1 MFVPLTPGSVLK
13 GRIQERIAGGQL
25 RIKLVEFS
33 GPKII
38 DVVKQKVKGGQKEDR
53 CGKEDCLVCNGDNPG
68 RCRQRGI
75 VYEISCKTCAK
86 EGIKSVY
93 IGESGNCCYQRGRQ
107 HLQDF
112 RSNNVET
119 RAKSVLRK
127 HVEAV
132 HGGNEDGIEFVMKP
146 TDVFKNDPQGRQ
158 IMEGVKMREMK
169 VDNIMNSR
177 DEFHQPGEII
187 PILEGAGRRNGNY
200 SHNHLNNNSQAYNS
214 YNSNRSSQEKENP
227 GDNSQGE
234 REVTRS
240 TRSDRVRS
248 GGGVTTRA
256 RARRENLVV

>member
-1 MFVPLTPGSVLK
+1 M
-13 GRIQERIAGGQL
+13 
-25 RIKLVEFS
+25 
-33 GPKII
+33 
-38 DVVKQKVKGGQKEDR
+38 KGGQKEDR
-53 CGKEDCLVCNGDNPG
+53 CGQEECLVCNGDNPG
-68 RCRQRGI
+68 KCRQRGI

-93 IGESGNCCYQRGRQ
+93 IGESGNCCFQRGRQ

-112 RSNNVET
+112 KSNNAET

-132 HGGNEDGIEFVMKP
+132 HGGNEEGIEFVMKP

-158 IMEGVKMREMK
+158 IMEGVKMREME
-169 VDNIMNSR
+169 VDNVMNSR

-187 PILEGAGRRNGNY
+187 PVLEGAGRRNSNN
-200 SHNHLNNNSQAYNS
+200 SHNHFNNNSQVD
-214 YNSNRSSQEKENP
+214 NSNRSSQEKENP
-227 GDNSQGE
+227 GDNSQGA
-234 REVTRS
+234 RENKVTRS
-240 TRSDRVRS
+240 TRSDRVKS